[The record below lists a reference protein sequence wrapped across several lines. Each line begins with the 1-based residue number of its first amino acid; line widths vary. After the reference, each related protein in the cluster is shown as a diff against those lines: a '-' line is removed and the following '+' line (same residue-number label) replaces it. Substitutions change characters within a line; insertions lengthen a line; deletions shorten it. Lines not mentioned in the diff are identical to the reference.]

1 MRYFRYTIRKTY
13 ISMPHPSHRHSIIL
27 PLLTLSILGTGFA
40 ARSSL
45 RMQAVSAPLLSHG
58 QTLITHASGVQG
70 ILLEGARM
78 DETKA
83 IPELLEGSALI
94 ASHAPVELRAGAFR
108 IQSLG
113 GGYHITKS
121 GNGITV
127 AALTAPVLL
136 TKGALRA
143 VVPAGMQWKTMGESL
158 PLWKEGEQ
166 AWMDARAVRPLP
178 KRFRDEQSQRLQ
190 TILIKNSLPE
200 ARVQIPLKPEA
211 GVAELPEAGNRRAA
225 EWSESVL
232 GVLRSRVESDDT
244 LTVQELLL
252 RPDLAEAFST
262 PRARGIA
269 AALLFSEDRSSAMQQ
284 QLLPILLSQSDLWL
298 LLSLHPSVSTVTWTL
313 PSPAH
318 DGETAALRFL
328 LFPYADR
335 SDAAGHASAWSRW
348 QEELLASVQASADSA
363 SIGSEL
369 IVRLGALAESREEGG
384 YPARA
389 RLIAAALF
397 SLSKNIPSVSPEARK
412 TLSILER
419 LDRVEGQVLA
429 DPTSSSPVEAPEIM
443 DAPEALFDAL
453 FVESQAR
460 EMLRSAAAAFSLE
473 TRVIPLNPHSALVE
487 KIVFAGNGRDR
498 TLDFTLDIARGEI
511 SRIREK
517 GEEYAYALP
526 IAAFV
531 EWIRR

>member
-1 MRYFRYTIRKTY
+1 MR
-13 ISMPHPSHRHSIIL
+13 HPSHRHSVIL
-27 PLLTLSILGTGFA
+27 PLLALSILGTGFA
-40 ARSSL
+40 AHFSPSI
-45 RMQAVSAPLLSHG
+45 QAVSAPLLSHG
-58 QTLITHASGVQG
+58 QTLLVHPSGVQG
-70 ILLEGARM
+70 ILLEGARI
-78 DETKA
+78 DETESV
-83 IPELLEGSALI
+83 PELLEGSALI
-94 ASHAPVELRAGAFR
+94 TSHAPIELRAGAFR
-108 IQSLG
+108 VQSLG

-143 VVPAGMQWKTMGESL
+143 VVPAGMQWKISGESL
-158 PLWKEGEQ
+158 PFWKEGAQ

-178 KRFRDEQSQRLQ
+178 KRFRDEQRELLQ
-190 TILIKNSLPE
+190 TILVKNALPE
-200 ARVQIPLKPEA
+200 ARVQIPLKHEA

-232 GVLRSRVESDDT
+232 GVLRSRVESDDV

-262 PRARGIA
+262 PRARA
-269 AALLFSEDRSSAMQQ
+269 VTAALLFSENLSVAMQQ
-284 QLLPILLSQSDLWL
+284 RLLPVLLSERDLWL

-313 PSPAH
+313 PAPAH
-318 DGETAALRFL
+318 DGETAALRLL

-389 RLIAAALF
+389 RLIAATLF
-397 SLSKNIPSVSPEARK
+397 TLSKNIPSVSPKARE
-412 TLSILER
+412 TLSALER
-419 LDRVEGQVLA
+419 LDRVESGALEETA
-429 DPTSSSPVEAPEIM
+429 PASSANIEPVAAP
-443 DAPEALFDAL
+443 AALFDAL
-453 FVESQAR
+453 LVESQAR
-460 EMLRSAAAAFSLE
+460 AMLRSAGAAFSLE

-526 IAAFV
+526 IAAFT